1 VKCELTIG
9 EKFELGY
16 PIDEALERAY
26 RQTMR
31 IHKKLGQSVVS
42 WRDGKV
48 VIIPPEEVP
57 DFPEEKLPWE
67 D

>member
-1 VKCELTIG
+1 VERELSIG
-9 EKFELGY
+9 EKFDLGY
-16 PIDEALERAY
+16 PIDQALQRAY
-26 RQTMR
+26 RHTMR
-31 IHKKLGQSVVS
+31 IKKKLGQPVVS

-48 VIIPPEEVP
+48 VIIPPEEIP